1 MSLRPGTTI
10 AGRYEL
16 GERLGSGGMAT
27 VYLAEDRTLD
37 RQVAVKVLDE
47 RYASDPSFVERFR
60 REASAAAGLS
70 HPNIVAVY
78 DRGEAEGTYYIVM
91 EYIDGPDLKEVIR
104 ERAPLPAEE
113 AVGYARQILA
123 ALEAAHRRGIVHRDI
138 KPQNVMVGDD
148 GRLKVTDFGIA
159 RAVAETGMTEAGS
172 VIGTAQYL
180 SPEQAKG
187 DDVTPSSD
195 CYAAGIVLYEML
207 TGRVPFDGERP
218 VTVAMK
224 QIHEPPVPPRTFERS
239 IPAALEEVVLVS
251 LAKRPAE
258 RFASAE
264 EMRAALA
271 AAVDGQATG
280 ATAVIPPPVTE
291 RTQVMRQ
298 PTEATRVVAPPPAE
312 DPPDGRRRWPIWV
325 AAIAILVLAGVAAAF
340 LLNGGGGGG
349 ATVTVPDVRG
359 QQIGDAVRELQDAG
373 LATAR
378 KDVEGSGQEPGT
390 VVDQDPGPGAE
401 VDEGTTV
408 TLQVAAGPGARQVP
422 DVVGETLDSA
432 RRILVRAGFE
442 VAVTREQSED
452 VGEDVVIS
460 QRPGGGED
468 ADQGSTVTLVVSSGP
483 GTVQV
488 PDVTNQSQSSA
499 EAELQDAGLVIGSVS
514 TEENDQLEPGTVI
527 SQDPSAGTEVDEG
540 SAVNLVVA
548 IEAAAVTVPNVVGTD
563 AGTAGS
569 RLSAAG
575 LTFVS
580 EGAPSEQ
587 PEGTVL
593 SQTPSA
599 GSSVPSGS
607 SVALTVSLGPT
618 KDEPPVDTGPSG
630 GATTTP
636 GTTTDS
642 PGGSGEPLP

>member
-1 MSLRPGTTI
+1 MII

-60 REASAAAGLS
+60 REASAAAGLG

-104 ERAPLPAEE
+104 ARAPLPPEE

-138 KPQNVMVGDD
+138 KPQNVMVGED

-159 RAVAETGMTEAGS
+159 RAGAETGMTEAGS

-180 SPEQAKG
+180 SPEQARG

-224 QIHEPPVPPRTFERS
+224 QIHEPPVPPRTFERA

-258 RFASAE
+258 RFADAD
-264 EMRAALA
+264 EMSRALA
-271 AAVDGQATG
+271 AALGGQPTG
-280 ATAVIPPPVTE
+280 ATAVIPPAQTAQTE
-291 RTQVMRQ
+291 VMRQ
-298 PTEATRVVAPPPAE
+298 QPTQATRVVAPPPADE
-312 DPPDGRRRWPIWV
+312 PPPGRRRWPIWV
-325 AAIAILVLAGVAAAF
+325 AALAILLLAGVAAAL
-340 LLNGGGGGG
+340 LLNGGGG

-359 QQIGDAVRELQDAG
+359 QQVGDAVRELQDAG
-373 LATAR
+373 LSTAR
-378 KDVEGSGQEPGT
+378 EDVEGSGQEPGT
-390 VVDQDPGPGAE
+390 VVDQDPSPDAE
-401 VDEGTTV
+401 VEEGTTV

-422 DVVGETLDSA
+422 DVEGETLDSA

-442 VAVTREQSED
+442 VAVTREQSDD
-452 VGEDVVIS
+452 VAEDVVIS
-460 QRPGGGED
+460 QRPGPGEE
-468 ADQGSTVTLVVSSGP
+468 AEQGSTVTLLVSSGP

-499 EAELQDAGLVIGSVS
+499 EAELQDAGLAIGSVS

-527 SQDPSAGTEVDEG
+527 SQNPAAGTEVDEG

-548 IEAAAVTVPNVVGTD
+548 IEAESVTVPNVVGSD
-563 AGTAGS
+563 AGSAGAE
-569 RLSAAG
+569 LSAAG

-580 EGAPSEQ
+580 EGAASEQ

-593 SQTPSA
+593 GQSPSA
-599 GSSVPSGS
+599 GSSVPAGS

-618 KDEPPVDTGPSG
+618 KEEPPVDTGPSG
-630 GATTTP
+630 GGTTTAP
-636 GTTTDS
+636 GTTTQPGD
-642 PGGSGEPLP
+642 GGSGEPLP